1 MIQSNDC
8 QVARCDG
15 RWGDNDWSRVL
26 WNFQLLFG
34 GCGIQPQCCCKLHP
48 TSLESGT
55 RLINFIFLRGGMA
68 LSSGSRPEFMK
79 LNYLMK
85 CGTDYVAQ
93 ADFEP
98 LHSSDSLVPSSE
110 VLGLQVCVTES
121 SLVEITLNDN

>member
-1 MIQSNDC
+1 MIVKWQD
-8 QVARCDG
+8 VMADG
-15 RWGDNDWSRVL
+15 ETMIGPECCGTSSFCL
-26 WNFQLLFG
+26 G

-79 LNYLMK
+79 LNHLMK
-85 CGTDYVAQ
+85 CGSDYVAQ